1 MKSKIVKILII
12 LLAVILLLVFAQ
24 PIWLKIE
31 NKVPTGVESRLNH
44 FFGRKTILERLEKKP
59 EVSISISEGQNLKEI
74 AELLAEK
81 NLSTKSDFY
90 RFTGTPK
97 VSYIKKDTITSSKD
111 YSLKFDFLKD
121 KPEGYSLEGY
131 LFPDTYRFYQDATAD
146 EIITKMLEN
155 FDRKLTPKM
164 RSDIAAQGHT
174 IFQIVTMAS
183 LIEKEAPINYA
194 TGDNSDAKII
204 SGIFWNRLKNG
215 QPLQSC
221 ATLAYVLG
229 ENKAQY
235 SEADTEIDSPYNTYF
250 YKGLPV
256 APISNPGILAIE
268 AAIYPTEN
276 NYNFFLTPSGTKNII
291 FSKTYE
297 EHLMNKNKYLD

>member
-12 LLAVILLLVFAQ
+12 FLAVVLLLVFAQ
-24 PIWLKIE
+24 PIWSRIE
-31 NKVPTGVESRLNH
+31 NKVPTGIESRLNH

-59 EVSISISEGQNLKEI
+59 EVSISISEGQTLKEI
-74 AELLAEK
+74 GELLAEK
-81 NLSTKSDFY
+81 KLSTESDFF
-90 RFTGTPK
+90 RFAGTPK
-97 VSYIKKDTITSSKD
+97 VSYIKKDSITLSKD

-121 KPEGYSLEGY
+121 REDDSSLEGY

-164 RSDIAAQGHT
+164 RTDIAAQGKT
-174 IFQIVTMAS
+174 ISQIIIMAS

-194 TGDNSDAKII
+194 NGDNHDAKII
-204 SGIFWNRLKNG
+204 SGIFWNRLKKG
-215 QPLQSC
+215 QALQSC

-235 SEADTEIDSPYNTYF
+235 SEADTKTDSPFNTYLN
-250 YKGLPV
+250 KGLPP

-276 NYNFFLTPSGTKNII
+276 DYNFFLTPSGTKNII

>member
-59 EVSISISEGQNLKEI
+59 EVSVSISEGQNLKEI

-81 NLSTKSDFY
+81 NLSTKNDFY
-90 RFTGTPK
+90 RFAGTPK
-97 VSYIKKDTITSSKD
+97 VSYIKKDSITLSKD
-111 YSLKFDFLKD
+111 YSLKFDFLED
-121 KPEGYSLEGY
+121 REDDSSLEGY

-164 RSDIAAQGHT
+164 RSDIAAQGKT
-174 IFQIVTMAS
+174 ISQIVIMAS
-183 LIEKEAPINYA
+183 LIEKEAPISYS
-194 TGDNSDAKII
+194 TGDNRDAKII
-204 SGIFWNRLKNG
+204 SGVFWNRLKKG
-215 QPLQSC
+215 QALQSC

-229 ENKAQY
+229 ENKPQY
-235 SEADTEIDSPYNTYF
+235 SETDTKTDSPFNTYLN
-250 YKGLPV
+250 KGLPP
-256 APISNPGILAIE
+256 APISNPGVLAIE

-276 NYNFFLTPSGTKNII
+276 DYNFFLTPSGTKNII